1 MDKHVIRQN
10 LLRAALAMEPGL
22 MSHDAAMHVPLF
34 RMAAIQPDLL
44 ADELRGLASHAYLRD
59 VRPGREPLYKLTDMG
74 RDQIN
79 QESDLHEYVWGE
91 FASRFQQDQP
101 PR

>member
-1 MDKHVIRQN
+1 MDNYHIRQQ
-10 LLRAALAMEPGL
+10 LLSAALKHEPGL
-22 MSHDAAMHVPLF
+22 LSLNAATMLPFF
-34 RMAAIQPDLL
+34 RLAATKPETL
-44 ADELRGLASHAYLRD
+44 AAELRGLAAHGYLVD
-59 VRPGREPLYKLTDMG
+59 QRPGREPLYLLTAKG